1 MDYESMDFN
10 RSRWNRMM
18 LNGLWLLVFITISL
32 ECMHIATDHLIAYTF
47 VSSTIFIP
55 AIIQLLLLLAAE
67 AGLKWFQGKYQDH
80 ILIVVSAVI
89 AAAIVY
95 MYESFEYLLLALF
108 LPVMMSIFYF
118 QSKKM
123 LFALISA
130 MTSMYL
136 LYAVSPTMRSELS
149 VVNLITITVIF
160 LSFSLIAWG
169 IILRGKE
176 LMNHLKT
183 SFESNR
189 QLLVKTVV
197 MDKLTKTDAL
207 TELYNHISFHEFFDR
222 SIEQHERNQLALQLA
237 IIDIDN
243 FKQIND
249 TYGHRAGD
257 AVLQDVA
264 RTIQAVAS
272 LNDFAARY
280 GGEEFVVLFTDKP
293 VSESYELAEQMRATI
308 SRLAHDELG
317 GQPVTVSVGF
327 GNYTAGEGKERFFN
341 RVDEA
346 LYKAKSGGKNR
357 TMLAAV
363 PPKTRYA

>member
-10 RSRWNRMM
+10 RLRWNRMM
-18 LNGLWLLVFITISL
+18 LSGLWLLVFITISL
-32 ECMHIATDHLIAYTF
+32 ESLYVATNDLITDTF
-47 VSSTIFIP
+47 VSSIIFKP
-55 AIIQLLLLLAAE
+55 AIVQLLLLLVTE
-67 AGLKWFQGKYQDH
+67 AGLKWFQRRYQDH
-80 ILIVVSAVI
+80 ILIVASSVI

-95 MYESFEYLLLALF
+95 MHDSFEYLLLALF

-136 LYAVSPTMRSELS
+136 LYAMSPSMRAELS
-149 VVNLITITVIF
+149 AVSLITITVIF

-176 LMNHLKT
+176 LMNHLKS

-189 QLLVKTVV
+189 QLLVKTIV

-207 TELYNHISFHEFFDR
+207 TELYNHISFHEFFER
-222 SIEQHERNQLALQLA
+222 SIEQHERNHLALQLA

-249 TYGHRAGD
+249 RYGHRAGD
-257 AVLQDVA
+257 AVLQHVA
-264 RTIQAVAS
+264 KTIQTVAS

-280 GGEEFVVLFTDKP
+280 GGEEFAVLFTDKP
-293 VSESYELAEQMRATI
+293 LSESYDLAEQIRATI
-308 SRLAHDELG
+308 SNLTHDELG
-317 GQPVTVSVGF
+317 GQSVTVSVGF
-327 GNYTAGEGKERFFN
+327 GDYLAGEGKERFFN

-346 LYKAKSGGKNR
+346 LYKAKNSGKNR
-357 TMLAAV
+357 IVLAAV
-363 PPKTRYA
+363 PHKTRYA

>member
-18 LNGLWLLVFITISL
+18 LNGLWLLVFVTISL
-32 ECMHIATDHLIAYTF
+32 ECLHIATNQLNTYSF
-47 VSSTIFIP
+47 VSSIIFKP
-55 AIIQLLLLLAAE
+55 AIVQLLLLLVAE

-80 ILIVVSAVI
+80 ILIVVSSVI

-95 MYESFEYLLLALF
+95 LHESFEYLLLALF

-118 QSKKM
+118 HSKKM

-136 LYAVSPTMRSELS
+136 LYAVSPSMRAELS
-149 VVNLITITVIF
+149 AVSLITITVMF

-189 QLLVKTVV
+189 QLLVKTIV
-197 MDKLTKTDAL
+197 MDKLSKTDAL
-207 TELYNHISFHEFFDR
+207 TELYNHISFHEFFEKT
-222 SIEQHERNQLALQLA
+222 IEQHERNHLALQLA

-243 FKQIND
+243 FKKIND

-257 AVLQDVA
+257 AVLQHVA
-264 RTIQAVAS
+264 KMIQSVAS

-293 VSESYELAEQMRATI
+293 LSEAYELAEQMRIAI
-308 SRLAHDELG
+308 SSLTHDELG

-327 GNYTAGEGKERFFN
+327 GNYLAGEGKEGFFN

-346 LYKAKSGGKNR
+346 LYKAKSGGKNK
-357 TMLAAV
+357 TMLASE
-363 PPKTRYA
+363 PHKTRYA